1 MTKIEKAETAAQI
14 MKLCHVTDEDIQ
26 QDIFLAALS
35 IQAENEAE
43 FSLRISREIRDA
55 IDKNLHR
62 KLRQQERNMGDAFS
76 RVLSELNDMLN
87 NGANSRDIRDF
98 IDESSDISE
107 EEFELILG
115 SLRSPQRDDIL
126 KPLYRSHGL
135 FFRYV

>member
-14 MKLCHVTDEDIQ
+14 MKLCHVTDEDVQ
-26 QDIFLAALS
+26 QDIFLSALS

-55 IDKNLHR
+55 IDKNLY
-62 KLRQQERNMGDAFS
+62 KKSRQQERNMGDAFS
-76 RVLSELNDMLN
+76 RVFRELNDMLN

-107 EEFELILG
+107 EELELILG

-126 KPLYRSHGL
+126 QPFYRSHGI

>member
-55 IDKNLHR
+55 IDKNLY
-62 KLRQQERNMGDAFS
+62 KKSRQQERSMGDTFS
-76 RVLSELNDMLN
+76 RVLRELNDMLN

-115 SLRSPQRDDIL
+115 NLRASQKEDVLRPF
-126 KPLYRSHGL
+126 YRSHGV